1 MALKV
6 YVTDYDYG
14 TLDPEK
20 NEVAKIGAV
29 LVPTQSK
36 TEDAIIENC
45 KDADGLLTQYAPITR
60 KVMESLPN
68 LKVVGRY
75 GVGVNTVDLKA
86 ATDLGIQVVNVPD
99 FCMDEEMC
107 IRDSS
112 RGWRMMDS
120 RLMMPPPRMI
130 RSGLK
135 RLMIL
140 VRPSARF

>member
-1 MALKV
+1 MAFKV

-45 KDADGLLTQYAPITR
+45 KDADGLLNQYAPITR

-68 LKVVGRY
+68 LKSS
-75 GVGVNTVDLKA
+75 A
-86 ATDLGIQVVNVPD
+86 AMASASILSILRLRRTWGFRLSMYRIFVWMK
-99 FCMDEEMC
+99 CR
-107 IRDSS
+107 IR
-112 RGWRMMDS
+112 
-120 RLMMPPPRMI
+120 RL
-130 RSGLK
+130 L
-135 RLMIL
+135 
-140 VRPSARF
+140 